1 MIVPVNFVLDGET
14 IVFSAGEGTKLDA
27 VREGRVLTFEV
38 DALEP
43 ALQTGWSVL
52 IIGAAEVLTSP
63 AEIHHIEGLHLAPWA
78 PLRDRVFIRLP
89 ADEITGRRLP
99 LHPGE
104 ITFVGRSP
112 QNGDPEPGCE

>member
-1 MIVPVNFVLDGET
+1 
-14 IVFSAGEGTKLDA
+14 
-27 VREGRVLTFEV
+27 
-38 DALEP
+38 
-43 ALQTGWSVL
+43 
-52 IIGAAEVLTSP
+52 
-63 AEIHHIEGLHLAPWA
+63 
-78 PLRDRVFIRLP
+78 VFIRLP